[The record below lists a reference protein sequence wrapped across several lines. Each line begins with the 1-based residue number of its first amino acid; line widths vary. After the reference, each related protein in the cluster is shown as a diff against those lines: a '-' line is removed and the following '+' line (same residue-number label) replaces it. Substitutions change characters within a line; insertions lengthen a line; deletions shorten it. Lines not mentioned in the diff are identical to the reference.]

1 MHRFIWLLRKKLKY
15 VDAVYYCPHKFGVD
29 LTESIMVGD
38 RASDV
43 QAGQN
48 AGVGRCIL
56 VQTGL
61 YKENTDTVECVSS
74 LMEV

>member
-1 MHRFIWLLRKKLKY
+1 M
-15 VDAVYYCPHKFGVD
+15 D
-29 LTESIMVGD
+29 LTKSIMVGD
-38 RASDV
+38 RVSDV

-48 AGVGRCIL
+48 AGVGRCVL